1 MKCHLV
7 LWKNF
12 LCLISS
18 CFLRQQETLETPV
31 ALPMD
36 TVSNGNPEDVAAVDH
51 DPSEVASPPSAVPM
65 ETEESVPVETV
76 PADQEKTPAVPGHP
90 CSMCNR
96 MFMSMQGLRSH
107 ERSHSAVALVSRNDK
122 YSCQYCHF
130 SSPFR
135 HK

>member
-1 MKCHLV
+1 
-7 LWKNF
+7 
-12 LCLISS
+12 
-18 CFLRQQETLETPV
+18 
-31 ALPMD
+31 MD
-36 TVSNGNPEDVAAVDH
+36 GVSNGKTENVVAVGN
-51 DPSEVASPPSAVPM
+51 DPSEMASPPSAVPM

-76 PADQEKTPAVPGHP
+76 DQEKTRAVPGHP

-122 YSCQYCHF
+122 YSCQYCQF

>member
-1 MKCHLV
+1 
-7 LWKNF
+7 
-12 LCLISS
+12 
-18 CFLRQQETLETPV
+18 
-31 ALPMD
+31 MD
-36 TVSNGNPEDVAAVDH
+36 SISNGNAEDVLAVNN
-51 DPSEVASPPSAVPM
+51 DPSEMASPPSAVPM

-76 PADQEKTPAVPGHP
+76 QAEEQEKTRAVPGHP

-122 YSCQYCHF
+122 YSCQFCHF